1 MRTKIGGVLETEIY
15 STNDGFIAIEQAR
28 NTVVR
33 LAADELLMVITELQ
47 TYYDNRT
54 RWQDPMPG

>member
-1 MRTKIGGVLETEIY
+1 MRTKIGGVLQTEVY
-15 STNDGFIAIEQAR
+15 AMSDGCIAIEQVQ

-33 LAADELLMVITELQ
+33 LAADELPTIITELQ
-47 TYYDNRT
+47 AYYDNRT